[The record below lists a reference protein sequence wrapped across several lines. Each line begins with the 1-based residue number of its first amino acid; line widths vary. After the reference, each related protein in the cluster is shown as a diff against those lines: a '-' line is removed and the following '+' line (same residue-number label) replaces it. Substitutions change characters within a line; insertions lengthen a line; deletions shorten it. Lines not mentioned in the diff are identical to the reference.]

1 MVETVK
7 CSCEENKMITTVWLF
22 TFTIKVDELT
32 FSQDYYG
39 TSEERML
46 IVASKSYNHITEI
59 VEAWSY

>member
-1 MVETVK
+1 
-7 CSCEENKMITTVWLF
+7 MITTVWLF

-59 VEAWSY
+59 VETWSY